1 MLDENVDINMHLA
14 GQDPFFP
21 VLHTLGPL
29 KCVWLTI
36 DDGRHGQHYSIP
48 VVNDRP
54 DRFVSD
60 DWQVGLQMAVT
71 LSRKREGSGEK
82 KYSGQVEG
90 REYFYEACKPLA
102 VGGMS

>member
-71 LSRKREGSGEK
+71 LSRKREGSGERGRGEEGER

-90 REYFYEACKPLA
+90 RN
-102 VGGMS
+102 S